1 MSINTAEF
9 VGDSDLQYRVQVAIA
24 SKAYGFSETEPE
36 NNRRDAKRRQLASYI
51 LADTRARVDSFT
63 WSIVSS
69 LPEDFSGSV
78 NDVTD
83 QQIVDGIDSS
93 WDLIAGVSGGDETA
107 PNAPVV
113 GQSPIAQP
121 LQSLL
126 QEINDLKTRLDAANL

>member
-9 VGDSDLQYRVQVAIA
+9 IGDSDLQYRVQVAIA

-69 LPEDFSGSV
+69 LPENFSGSV

-83 QQIVDGIDSS
+83 QQIIDGINSS

-107 PNAPVV
+107 LNAPAA
-113 GQSPIAQP
+113 GQNPVAQP

>member
-9 VGDSDLQYRVQVAIA
+9 VGDSNLQYRVQVAIA

-36 NNRRDAKRRQLASYI
+36 NNRRDAQRRQLASYI

-83 QQIVDGIDSS
+83 QQIIDGIDSS
-93 WDLIAGVSGGDETA
+93 WDLIAGVAGGDENA
-107 PNAPVV
+107 PNAPIA
-113 GQSPIAQP
+113 GQNPIVQP
-121 LQSLL
+121 LQSLA